1 MVKNYRNFII
11 ENYKK
16 NSNTYLS
23 SKMSEIED
31 LISSESESD
40 DSELIYNWEDNDGEY
55 LVINFTINGVSYRYE
70 LDLNENNPYIVSKF
84 MDDRIDFEEEISNE
98 EEGLEMIEK
107 DIYSII
113 SDKTGSILE
122 NKVFEDYI
130 IDYIDS
136 VCVSLRDI
144 YIRTRA
150 YKANETYILELRV
163 GERFDGEI
171 IEFTEDELE
180 ILSTTSEEL
189 ESYMSDQ
196 GYPEMEEY
204 EHTMDTNI
212 YYYSFGKSDD

>member
-163 GERFDGEI
+163 DKRFDGEI